1 MALTITAF
9 ALVIL
14 AIADHLTGTA
24 FYQRNEEPMFTQ
36 PDHFDIFA
44 DDDDRADREIDT
56 ILSTPSLARAA
67 EAITDFLIMSDE
79 DLERLAELGEDYDA
93 VNADIA
99 AWYDEDPIEAALFF
113 NPSWSDEWHEAD
125 EDDYARRNV

>member
-1 MALTITAF
+1 MLYIAVVALA
-9 ALVIL
+9 IL

-24 FYQRNEEPMFTQ
+24 FYQRNEATMFAIN

-44 DDDDRADREIDT
+44 DDDEAIEADIRET
-56 ILSTPSLARAA
+56 LSFPSL
-67 EAITDFLIMSDE
+67 
-79 DLERLAELGEDYDA
+79 RLAADEMTSFSILTDEELDTLPDEDYDA

-99 AWYDEDPIEAALFF
+99 AWYDDDPIEAALFF
-113 NPSWSDEWHEAD
+113 SPSWSDEWHEAD